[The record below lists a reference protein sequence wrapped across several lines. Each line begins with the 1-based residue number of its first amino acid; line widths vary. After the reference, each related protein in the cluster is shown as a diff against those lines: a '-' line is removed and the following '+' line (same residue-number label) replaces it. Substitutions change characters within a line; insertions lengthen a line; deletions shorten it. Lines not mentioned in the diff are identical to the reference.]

1 MLIVTSNL
9 TYVDNGII
17 AEVMASDMPANSEED
32 PGFPML
38 ALRHVYTNREEAL
51 AFIAEEIAKFNPRG
65 KKADV
70 LVFRGK
76 DDNLG
81 NA

>member
-17 AEVMASDMPANSEED
+17 AEVMASDMPANTEEE
-32 PGFPML
+32 PGFPMK
-38 ALRHVYTNREEAL
+38 AVRHVYTNREEAL
-51 AFIAEEIAKFNPRG
+51 AFIMEEMAKHCPRG

-70 LVFRGK
+70 LVFKGK
-76 DDNLG
+76 ADNLG